1 MSGSERSDRI
11 KNRERA
17 WACGFGRAPNIVKNR
32 LISIGS
38 HSHTERLNRAWQDG
52 AGPSS
57 FFKRPHF
64 RGATR
69 GNVGT
74 EVYMDRKINNN
85 SVLWAEHCLQR
96 ADKTSMQRFGK
107 MVSSH
112 ASRFFLAIGILNHLN
127 LFDQEGKSSMKGKRK
142 VSINLQVIFKI
153 ILSVKNAQRGRSIS
167 IITYIW
173 PTLRSPNTFR
183 YNKKRSLYLRS

>member
-1 MSGSERSDRI
+1 MLKGSVLHQRGGEKRRANCLPQQVSGSERSDRI

-85 SVLWAEHCLQR
+85 SVL
-96 ADKTSMQRFGK
+96 
-107 MVSSH
+107 
-112 ASRFFLAIGILNHLN
+112 
-127 LFDQEGKSSMKGKRK
+127 
-142 VSINLQVIFKI
+142 
-153 ILSVKNAQRGRSIS
+153 
-167 IITYIW
+167 
-173 PTLRSPNTFR
+173 
-183 YNKKRSLYLRS
+183 